1 MKLLISTCFFAV
13 AAIAAASPVSAGTG
27 SADRTEEG
35 RAIAAAFSTELRTAL
50 QAAMAEGGP
59 LAAIRVCNE
68 DAPRIAAAAAEQSGA
83 VVGRTSLKVRNP
95 ANRPDEHERAVL
107 AAFADE
113 LKPGTGGP
121 PPERLDV
128 LADGRVRYMSAIV
141 MQPPCL
147 ACHGES
153 LAPPVAEA
161 IGALYPEDAARG
173 YRLGEL
179 RGAFTITW
187 PAGVSEGE

>member
-1 MKLLISTCFFAV
+1 MKTLFSTCFFALSAV
-13 AAIAAASPVSAGTG
+13 AAAAPVLAGTAP
-27 SADRTEEG
+27 ADRVEEG

-68 DAPRIAAAAAEQSGA
+68 EAPRIAAAAAERSGA
-83 VVGRTSLKVRNP
+83 EVGRTSLKVRNP
-95 ANRPDEHERAVL
+95 ANRPDAHERAVL
-107 AAFADE
+107 AAFADQLE
-113 LKPGTGGP
+113 PGAEGP

-128 LADGRVRYMSAIV
+128 LEDGRVRYMSAIV
-141 MQPPCL
+141 IQPPCL

-161 IGALYPEDAARG
+161 IAARYPQDAARG
-173 YRLGEL
+173 YELGEL

-187 PAGVSEGE
+187 PAE